1 MEDIQKPVV
10 MCFSGLDATG
20 GAGIQADIES
30 LASHGCHCAPVIT
43 AHTLQDTQA
52 ARSFETVSMDSLIA
66 SARAVLEDMPVSAFK
81 IGMLGDVP
89 IAEAIHSLLR
99 DYPDLPVVYDPV
111 MAAGAGGS
119 LSAGGLVDA
128 IKALIIPHTTLI
140 TPNTPE
146 IKQLTIQ
153 ADTRDGMAH
162 ELQDMGCENVLI
174 TGTHAST
181 PDVEHHLYMANQP
194 RVDYSYERLPHAY
207 HGSGCTLAAS
217 IAALMAHGDT
227 LEDAVHQG
235 LDYTWKTLKYAER
248 LGMGQ
253 LIPNR
258 YYWVNHP

>member
-1 MEDIQKPVV
+1 MDTIQKPVV
-10 MCFSGLDATG
+10 MCFSGLDTTG

-43 AHTLQDTQA
+43 AHTIQDTQGA
-52 ARSFETVSMDSLIA
+52 TAFEVVAMENLIA
-66 SARAVLEDMPVSAFK
+66 EARAVLEDMPVSGFK
-81 IGMLGDVP
+81 IGMLGDVS
-89 IAEAIHSLLR
+89 IAEAVHSLLR

-111 MAAGAGGS
+111 MATGNGS
-119 LSAGGLVDA
+119 SLASSGLMDA
-128 IKALIIPHTTLI
+128 IKTLIIPYATLI
-140 TPNTPE
+140 TPNIHE
-146 IKQLTIQ
+146 IKQLAIE
-153 ADTRDGMAH
+153 ADSRDGMARRI
-162 ELQDMGCENVLI
+162 QDMGCDNVLI

-181 PDVEHHLYMANQP
+181 PDVEHHLYIDNNP
-194 RVDYSYERLPHAY
+194 RRDFSYQRLPHVY

-227 LEDAVHQG
+227 IEDAVHQG
-235 LDYTWKTLKYAER
+235 LDYTWKTLQHAQR